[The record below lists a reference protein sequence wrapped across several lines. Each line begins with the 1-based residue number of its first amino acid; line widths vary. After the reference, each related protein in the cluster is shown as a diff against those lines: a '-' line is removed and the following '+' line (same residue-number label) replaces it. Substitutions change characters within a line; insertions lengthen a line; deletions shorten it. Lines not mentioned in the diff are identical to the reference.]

1 MESEPSYIVVVDKKN
16 TVRLARQT
24 AKGFLTQS
32 RQEALFVDPSAA
44 NQDIFCKVSRGFDG
58 PRSAHVHQE
67 PWLRQLAALCMSLL
81 LLLWYSI
88 YKMLILLDAK

>member
-32 RQEALFVDPSAA
+32 RQEALFVGPSAA
-44 NQDIFCKVSRGFDG
+44 NQDIFLQNVSRF
-58 PRSAHVHQE
+58 
-67 PWLRQLAALCMSLL
+67 
-81 LLLWYSI
+81 
-88 YKMLILLDAK
+88 